1 MNTLKNTALA
11 TGIALALSGPAY
23 ADLNTGLTLYMP
35 FDGNALDKSGHERHG
50 TEHGQPEYVPS
61 QFGQALHLNGNLDQY
76 ITVPHDEALNF
87 KDSFTISLWIYR
99 VDDVEYG
106 INVDSIVVGKGRD
119 CFNSYLISRNG
130 TQFKVK
136 KDGDCSD
143 WSSVRHTN
151 AAFPQ
156 NEWHLVTTV
165 FDKQEENITF
175 YLNGELKDQRTV
187 IGYQVNNDYP
197 LVIGKLFG
205 KPDGSTEA
213 YPAMSNLDELRLY
226 NRALSECE
234 IKSLYT
240 GKEECPPSEACQ
252 LYAVQ
257 DNGLNDSQ
265 LFTVN
270 LETLK
275 PKALGKVCPECD
287 IEALDAHPDT
297 DALYAASGDDT
308 DKPGY
313 FYKVNTQTGALT
325 EIGPTGFNEIEGISF
340 DKAGTLWAWAKGD
353 GLIQINI
360 QTGVGTLMIP
370 SSLKIED
377 ITWNN
382 DDTLLYGAQG
392 TELWVY
398 DGGDMEKACDLPGQ
412 TEGLEMLPKNTLLIG
427 VHGQNNLLDF
437 KVIDLASCDIVAG
450 VGIPTEQYDDVEGIA
465 YPEKACATN

>member
-1 MNTLKNTALA
+1 MNALKNTALA
-11 TGIALALSGPAY
+11 TGIAIALSGTAY

-35 FDGNALDKSGHERHG
+35 FDGNAMDKSGHERHG
-50 TEHGQPEYVPS
+50 TEHGKPEYVQG
-61 QFGQALHLNGNLDQY
+61 QFGQALHLNGNIVQY
-76 ITVPHDEALNF
+76 ITVAHDEALNF
-87 KDSFTISLWIYR
+87 KGSFTLSLWIDR
-99 VDDVEYG
+99 VADPEYG
-106 INVDSIVVGKGRD
+106 IGVDSIVVGKGND

-130 TQFKVK
+130 TRFKVK
-136 KDGDCSD
+136 TDGDCSD
-143 WSSVRHTN
+143 WSSVR
-151 AAFPQ
+151 AVESPFPQ

-165 FDKQEENITF
+165 FDDENIKF

-205 KPDGSTEA
+205 TDDGSTSA

-240 GKEECPPSEACQ
+240 GKEDCPPSETCQ
-252 LYAVQ
+252 LYGVQ
-257 DNGLNDSQ
+257 DNGLNNSQ
-265 LFTVN
+265 LFAID
-270 LETLK
+270 LK
-275 PKALGKVCPECD
+275 SGQIKPIGPECLECD
-287 IEALDAHPDT
+287 IEALDIPHDT
-297 DALYAASGDDT
+297 DVLYAASGDDT
-308 DKPGY
+308 LKAGF

-325 EIGPTGFNEIEGISF
+325 EIGQTGFNEIEGLSF

-353 GLIQINI
+353 GLIQIDP

-370 SSLKIED
+370 SSLRIED

-382 DDTLLYGAQG
+382 DDSLLYGAQG
-392 TELWVY
+392 TALWVY
-398 DGGDMEKACDLPGQ
+398 DGQDLKKACDLPGQ
-412 TEGLEMLPKNTLLIG
+412 TEGLEMLPNNTLLIG
-427 VHGQNNLLDF
+427 VHGQNHLLDF